1 MAELWQVAIVAY
13 KRITSV
19 YIFTNVQNFLNA
31 IKKLLRKGFV
41 TFASKTKA
49 PFFGY
54 IAINGFHGIVANK
67 LIAKLKRR
75 EIAGVHGK
83 REMVKLAPRA
93 LTIQPKG
100 AVASPFNHHC
110 YLSSPSPRL
119 IRAIYHGKAPI
130 GEEPLQAPGFKL

>member
-1 MAELWQVAIVAY
+1 MAELWQMAIVAY

-19 YIFTNVQNFLNA
+19 YIFTNVQSFLNA
-31 IKKLLRKGFV
+31 IKKLFGKGFV

-67 LIAKLKRR
+67 PVAKLKRR
-75 EIAGVHGK
+75 EGVHGE

-100 AVASPFNHHC
+100 AGNSPSGHHC
-110 YLSSPSPRL
+110 YLSSPSTRL

-130 GEEPLQAPGFKL
+130 GEQTLQAFSFEL